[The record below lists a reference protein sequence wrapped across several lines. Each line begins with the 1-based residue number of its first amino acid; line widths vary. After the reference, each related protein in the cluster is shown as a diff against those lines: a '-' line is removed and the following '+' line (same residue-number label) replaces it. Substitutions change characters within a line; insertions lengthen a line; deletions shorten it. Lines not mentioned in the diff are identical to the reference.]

1 MDQLVTDVRASEW
14 AQIIAECN
22 ASGQTRGDWC
32 SEHGINIHAFYYWQ
46 RRLRTETFETI
57 QERKLPAVSF
67 AELPVMQDVQQ
78 EPSAQK
84 VHIKV
89 RGLTIDLEGDPSP
102 GVLALVR
109 ELLGHAS

>member
-22 ASGQTRGDWC
+22 ASGQTRSDWC

-46 RRLRTETFETI
+46 SRLRTETFETI
-57 QERKLPAVSF
+57 QERKLP
-67 AELPVMQDVQQ
+67 VMQDVQP